1 MCRTDR
7 ILYRRHTHTRF
18 QRATKGAYTFT
29 HTQRSSGEPLPL
41 RTRSG
46 GSCLVRQRKVRQ
58 RKVHALTVRQRKV
71 HFSCFAPCGIEV
83 RTVTAF
89 SPTDSCEF
97 AAESELLEGM
107 VARVYIPRRRL
118 RRRGPALS
126 WSQKPLHPLV
136 TTASLGT
143 TASLETTASL
153 NNEEHY

>member
-1 MCRTDR
+1 MTPTSPATRQALCREAPGMPR
-7 ILYRRHTHTRF
+7 
-18 QRATKGAYTFT
+18 Q
-29 HTQRSSGEPLPL
+29 L

-71 HFSCFAPCGIEV
+71 HFSCCAPGGMAP
-83 RTVTAF
+83 TKGALF